1 MKLLKPFVA
10 ESAAQP
16 ATVVQTETAEEL
28 LAKKE
33 RFAELSLREPDAFKV
48 ALVIYP
54 DDTGRALRVANEWP
68 NDPQVKTIRESLIE
82 AEEDG
87 ETAFL
92 PTKADACRL
101 AWNIARDADK
111 YTEDRLKALRLYGEM
126 RGFIEKPTAVTVN
139 NNTQNVS
146 MRVLVVKD
154 YGSNDDWEKA
164 LRQQQKKLINGE
176 YSASSN

>member
-1 MKLLKPFVA
+1 MKLLKPFVVQEA
-10 ESAAQP
+10 PPVAV
-16 ATVVQTETAEEL
+16 ATTETDEDL
-28 LAKKE
+28 LSKKE
-33 RFAELSLREPDAFKV
+33 QFAELSLREPDAFKV

-54 DDTGRALRVANEWP
+54 NDTGRALRIANEWP
-68 NDPQVKTIRESLIE
+68 NDPQVKEIRQSFVD

-92 PTKADACRL
+92 PSKADASRL

-111 YTEDRLKALRLYGEM
+111 MTEDRLKALKLYAEI
-126 RGFIEKPTAVTVN
+126 RGFIEKPQVTVN
-139 NNTQNVS
+139 NTQNNVS

-154 YGSNDDWEKA
+154 HGSNDEWENK
-164 LRQQQKKLINGE
+164 LRSQQKKLINGD

>member
-10 ESAAQP
+10 EEPKPAAV
-16 ATVVQTETAEEL
+16 ATTETAEEL
-28 LAKKE
+28 LARKE
-33 RFAELSLREPDAFKV
+33 QFAALSLREPDAFKV

-54 DDTGRALRVANEWP
+54 NDTGRALRVANEWP
-68 NDPQVKTIRESLIE
+68 NDPQVKTIRESLID

-92 PTKADACRL
+92 PSKADACRL

-111 YTEDRLKALRLYGEM
+111 FTEDRLKALRLYGEM
-126 RGFIEKPTAVTVN
+126 RGFIEKPAAVQVN
-139 NNTQNVS
+139 NQTNVA

-154 YGSNDDWEKA
+154 HGSNDDWEKQ
-164 LRQQQKKLINGE
+164 LRSQQKRLINGD
-176 YSASSN
+176 YSASVD

>member
-10 ESAAQP
+10 EPTQP
-16 ATVVQTETAEEL
+16 AAVVTTETAEEL

-33 RFAELSLREPDAFKV
+33 QFAELSLREPDAFKV

-54 DDTGRALRVANEWP
+54 NDTGRALRIANEWP
-68 NDPQVKTIRESLIE
+68 NDEQVKAFRQSFVD

-92 PTKADACRL
+92 PSKADACRL

-111 YTEDRLKALRLYGEM
+111 MTEDRLKALKLYGEM
-126 RGFIEKPTAVTVN
+126 RGFIEKPAAVAVTN
-139 NNTQNVS
+139 NNNVA

-154 YGSNDDWEKA
+154 YGTNDDWEKA

-176 YSASSN
+176 YSASGN

>member
-10 ESAAQP
+10 EVTQP
-16 ATVVQTETAEEL
+16 TAVAPTETVEEL

-33 RFAELSLREPDAFKV
+33 QFAELSLREPDAFKV
-48 ALVIYP
+48 ALVIFP
-54 DDTGRALRVANEWP
+54 NDTGRALRIANEWP
-68 NDPQVKTIRESLIE
+68 NDEQVKAFRQSFVD

-92 PTKADACRL
+92 PTKAEACRL
-101 AWNIARDADK
+101 AWNIARDAEK
-111 YTEDRLKALRLYGEM
+111 MTEDRLKALKLYGEM
-126 RGFIEKPTAVTVN
+126 RGFIEKPAAVSVTQN
-139 NNTQNVS
+139 NNVA

-154 YGSNDDWEKA
+154 YGTNDDWETA

-176 YSASSN
+176 YSASGN

>member
-10 ESAAQP
+10 ETESKP
-16 ATVVQTETAEEL
+16 ATVAPTESAEEL
-28 LAKKE
+28 LALKE
-33 RFAELSLREPDAFKV
+33 RFAELTLREPDAFKV
-48 ALVIYP
+48 ALVLFP
-54 DDTGRALRVANEWP
+54 NDTGRALRIANEWP
-68 NDPQVKTIRESLIE
+68 NDPQVKEIRQSFVD

-92 PTKADACRL
+92 PSKADACRL

-111 YTEDRLKALRLYGEM
+111 FTEDRLKALRLYGEM
-126 RGFIEKPTAVTVN
+126 RGYIEKPAAVTVN
-139 NNTQNVS
+139 NNTNVA

-154 YGSNDDWEKA
+154 HGTNDEWEQK
-164 LRQQQKKLINGE
+164 LRSQQKRLINGD

>member
-1 MKLLKPFVA
+1 MKLLKEFVA
-10 ESAAQP
+10 SPNPPQP
-16 ATVVQTETAEEL
+16 VNPTETVEDL

-33 RFAELSLREPDAFKV
+33 QFAELSLRETDAFKIGL
-48 ALVIYP
+48 AIYP
-54 DDTGRALRVANEWP
+54 NDTGRALRVATEWP
-68 NDPQVKTIRESLIE
+68 NDPQVKALRQSFVD

-111 YTEDRLKALRLYGEM
+111 FTEDRLKALKLYGEM
-126 RGFIEKPTAVTVN
+126 RGFIEKPAAVTVN
-139 NNTQNVS
+139 NTQNVA

-154 YGSNDDWEKA
+154 YGTNDDWEKA
-164 LRQQQKKLINGE
+164 LRSQQKKLINGE
-176 YSASSN
+176 YSASGN